1 MKTKQIQMKGKLS
14 LLAVSALSLVML
26 SGCSTGSRLDRLEAQ
41 MSELQLKV
49 AQNNADNANQL
60 QQVKATSERTN
71 TRLNKLRDSLNE
83 EY

>member
-1 MKTKQIQMKGKLS
+1 MNTKNQIKIKLS
-14 LLAVSALSLVML
+14 LLVASALSLAML

-49 AQNNADNANQL
+49 AQSNADNANQL
-60 QQVKATSERTN
+60 QQVKATSDRTN

-83 EY
+83 DY